1 MHKDEYSVLD
11 GLGLAQL
18 IRQGEV
24 SAQEALA
31 TAKSLLQEKNP
42 SLNAMVLSMDTQA
55 TKSINAGLPKGPFT
69 GGALRP

>member
-1 MHKDEYSVLD
+1 MPIYTQNLEKIMHKDEYSVLD

-31 TAKSLLQEKNP
+31 TAKSLLQEKKSVPQRHGVIHGYP
-42 SLNAMVLSMDTQA
+42 SNKVY
-55 TKSINAGLPKGPFT
+55 
-69 GGALRP
+69 